1 MKSPRISLEQW
12 LAFKT
17 VVDEGSYA
25 LAAEALNKSQSAISY
40 AISRLNHQL
49 PQAVLRLEGRKAVMT
64 EQGQVLYRYAEQ
76 LVKQASTAEA
86 VANSLAMGFE
96 SEVTVA
102 VDALI
107 EIGALLCAVEKF
119 SRHFP
124 HTRIRV
130 LETSLSGTTEALIE
144 KQADLVIGSV
154 TPIGFSG
161 IDLTRVT
168 MIAVAAPDHALIKGK
183 DDVSELQLRGYRQ
196 VVLRDTGSRQE
207 RDAGWL
213 QAQQR
218 WTVSHFSSSITL
230 IKSGLA
236 FGFLPEN
243 WIAGELRRGELCR
256 IPLPQSMDR
265 TISMKLLLADNEAAG
280 PASRALADL
289 ILEHYKAAIV

>member
-102 VDALI
+102 VDTLI
-107 EIGALLCAVEKF
+107 EIGALLCAFEKF
-119 SRHFP
+119 SFSSTCFFP
-124 HTRIRV
+124 PPESRV
-130 LETSLSGTTEALIE
+130 IAIFLSEILISEIFKSLDKIYLSG
-144 KQADLVIGSV
+144 VIFPETIPSPRPK
-154 TPIGFSG
+154 T
-161 IDLTRVT
+161 
-168 MIAVAAPDHALIKGK
+168 A
-183 DDVSELQLRGYRQ
+183 
-196 VVLRDTGSRQE
+196 
-207 RDAGWL
+207 
-213 QAQQR
+213 
-218 WTVSHFSSSITL
+218 SIT
-230 IKSGLA
+230 I
-236 FGFLPEN
+236 FFL
-243 WIAGELRRGELCR
+243 
-256 IPLPQSMDR
+256 S
-265 TISMKLLLADNEAAG
+265 
-280 PASRALADL
+280 
-289 ILEHYKAAIV
+289 Y